1 MIWFYNLLIHRNPI
15 RTSELFWSDTYNC
28 KAKCFLMLI
37 LSQFVISFGLKPHNA
52 GYHFCHG
59 TRPVNAGYQ
68 LGYGVRP
75 DYAGCHLSYGARPDN
90 AGHQS
95 DLVQGQIVFYTI

>member
-1 MIWFYNLLIHRNPI
+1 M
-15 RTSELFWSDTYNC
+15 
-28 KAKCFLMLI
+28 
-37 LSQFVISFGLKPHNA
+37 
-52 GYHFCHG
+52 YHFCHG